1 MRKEL
6 AYTGIGAL
14 YVTAQVLTAI
24 RAEVFPFLPEPY
36 NLMFGGLFA
45 YILIYTVAN
54 ILNENE
60 GRDEGTKIIVAGL
73 FANVLFLVNLR
84 LENLVPEYKG
94 VFPDFASETFG
105 WLVSTEVRIVFG
117 SLVAYA
123 LAMAINNY
131 VYNTARRGLVIK
143 YLAAIGAAQVL
154 DTVVFHLIA
163 YWGLVEQDAL
173 LGSIASTIVFK
184 WVIILFSLPIFLA
197 GLRGYSYIPLRVE
210 SKATQMGP

>member
-6 AYTGIGAL
+6 AYTSIGGL

-36 NLMFGGLFA
+36 NLMFGGLVA

-60 GRDEGTKIIVAGL
+60 GRGEGNTIIAAGI

-84 LENLVPEYKG
+84 LENMIPEYKG

-105 WLVSTEVRIVFG
+105 WLVGTEVRIVFG
-117 SLVAYA
+117 SLAA
-123 LAMAINNY
+123 FAIAMAVNNY
-131 VYNTARRGLVIK
+131 VYTTSRRGLIIR
-143 YLAAIGAAQVL
+143 YLGAIGSAQVL
-154 DTVVFHLIA
+154 DTVVFHIIA
-163 YWGLVEQDAL
+163 YVGLVESDAL
-173 LGSIASTIVFK
+173 LGSIASTILFK
-184 WVIILFSLPIFLA
+184 WIITLLSLPIFLA
-197 GLRGYSYIPLRVE
+197 GLRGYAYIPVGVE
-210 SKATQMGP
+210 SKVTQLGP

>member
-24 RAEVFPFLPEPY
+24 RAEVFPFLPAPY

-54 ILNENE
+54 VLNENE
-60 GRDEGTKIIVAGL
+60 GPDEGSKIIVAGI
-73 FANVLFLVNLR
+73 FANVLFLINLR

-105 WLVSTEVRIVFG
+105 WLVGTEVRIVAG
-117 SLVAYA
+117 SLTAYA
-123 LAMAINNY
+123 LAMSLNNY
-131 VYNTARRGLVIK
+131 VYNTSKRGLVSK
-143 YLAAIGAAQVL
+143 YLAAMGSAQVL

-163 YWGLVEQDAL
+163 YFGLVDLNEL
-173 LGSIASTIVFK
+173 LGSMASTVVFK
-184 WVIILFSLPIFLA
+184 WIIALFSLPIFIG
-197 GLRGYSYIPLRVE
+197 GLRGYSYIAIRAE
-210 SKATQMGP
+210 SKVAH

>member
-60 GRDEGTKIIVAGL
+60 GIEEGNKIIVAGL
-73 FANVLFLVNLR
+73 FANVLFLLNLR
-84 LENLVPEYKG
+84 LENLVPEYRG

-105 WLVSTEVRIVFG
+105 WLVSTEVRIVIG
-117 SLVAYA
+117 SLAAYG
-123 LAMAINNY
+123 LAMALNNY
-131 VYNTARRGLVIK
+131 AYNTSKRGLIVK
-143 YLAAIGAAQVL
+143 YLAAIGTAQVL

-163 YWGLVEQDAL
+163 YFGLVEFNAL

-184 WVIILFSLPIFLA
+184 WIIALFSLPIFIG
-197 GLRGYSYIPLRVE
+197 GLRGYSYIAIRAE
-210 SKATQMGP
+210 SKVTH